1 MDKQEME
8 MFGCLLEDL
17 YMDVLEAKTDP
28 TYSVVGFAMS
38 VLSNAQEEIERGLDN
53 KARQSINIAKYII
66 KQSEEK

>member
-17 YMDVLEAKTDP
+17 YVDVMEAYADP
-28 TYSVVGFAMS
+28 NYSVAGFAMS

-66 KQSEEK
+66 KQIEEK

>member
-17 YMDVLEAKTDP
+17 YMDVMEAHADP
-28 TYSVVGFAMS
+28 NYSVVGFAMS

-66 KQSEEK
+66 KQIEEK

>member
-17 YMDVLEAKTDP
+17 YLDVMEAYADP
-28 TYSVVGFAMS
+28 NYSVVGFAMS

-66 KQSEEK
+66 KQIEEK

>member
-1 MDKQEME
+1 ME
-8 MFGCLLEDL
+8 
-17 YMDVLEAKTDP
+17 VLEAKTDP

-66 KQSEEK
+66 KQIEEK

>member
-17 YMDVLEAKTDP
+17 YVDVMEAYADP
-28 TYSVVGFAMS
+28 NYSVAGFAIS

-53 KARQSINIAKYII
+53 KARQSINVAKTII
-66 KQSEEK
+66 KQIEEK